1 MTRESNKSGKGSISN
16 DGVKELNPNI
26 NDPSTIE
33 SISKGTVNKRRTNT
47 SSKGTK
53 RYKFAVIDNIS
64 GKKSDSHGVLKSI
77 SVSQIRN
84 TAVPKKIPMEEK
96 NNIKHEPNKKNNSQ
110 DLENKN
116 LHDSDNISKKKDSV
130 AMIDHET
137 VKLRK
142 SLGEMSPPEE
152 VVWQFNPDDKLP
164 VDKTTS
170 TVEMSDDIDRIDNN
184 LRNPSSSTPLFNNRL
199 KGILDFNNISEHNK
213 QANIKEQQQEAH
225 KKNGL
230 EIESVNTVERQI
242 NGTNLKMFAGD
253 SNTDLNNM
261 DKYETMT
268 TNTKLLRDIDD
279 ILNDIKGDIS
289 IKLRSSLKKSQ
300 KFKDIPSSP
309 LPIGEQYNARD
320 LTLTEIS
327 KGEKIDINT
336 NFRSTV
342 KSPTGSKDIPSK
354 HNDTYLESDEDDDL
368 IMEMLTQNLSPKKP
382 SLEQNCSFNSEN
394 MSKKIYIQNHQ
405 GVGENNK
412 DKITSEINM
421 NNDNILKNEKSTNNV
436 LSGDPSGDPSDDS
449 LLDYFDVSKS
459 VSDTSTV
466 IAKNTLTKNN
476 KKPMVIKYNV
486 QKEIDNINY
495 IERAKW
501 CYNKPGVV
509 RLVIVSIRQMNIP
522 NIGEQKILTGIDG
535 AGKTETVI
543 LRSPWV
549 YLKIKEGDIVHIIEG
564 KNFANKRLL
573 SDAKDPQTQLP
584 NDNLLILHPDLL
596 LSATTIGS
604 AIQCQRSS
612 FIQLLFQ
619 DTRGEVSLPMT
630 IGNIVHE
637 ILQSCLKY
645 KLENMKLTNEYIEQ
659 KLDELLEIYSF
670 AIIVCDETIDNVR
683 KEIIKTHLNNILT
696 FINKFVTK
704 SNFGCYVS
712 ISGTRRTTP
721 LSILDVID
729 IEENI
734 WSPVYGFKG
743 FLDATVIARRETSN
757 FLVPLEVK
765 TGKLRSIAHEA
776 QGLIYTLLLHDRYDI
791 AFNFFLLYYTRDS
804 TMTEFPF
811 ALHSIKHIIMLR
823 NRIAMFLQY
832 RLTEINKPGETII
845 DLPPLNECSFCERCG
860 DRIESLILH
869 TLLGDSTT
877 LDDIGVEDYSQ
888 LTAHLKANLH
898 ENRYFFRKYNDL
910 ITKEESSI
918 TSQNQQLYLKDSV
931 ARELEDAITLSY
943 LVISN
948 FSSDSNFEG
957 QYIYTFSRN
966 PNYEAFPPL
975 SHSQIYQNDP
985 VFISDEVGNFA
996 LAQGYV
1002 IEITASQIVISTK
1015 RQLITNKQ
1023 TMTDNSKNINQ
1034 SVISVLHPV
1043 TSTSQA
1049 IQSQNY
1055 VNYRIDKNNIQ
1066 QDLST
1071 SRFNLLNLFLP
1082 PVTPGI
1088 QLVDEKTGKTK
1099 ISKRSDGGDEVMR
1112 KILIDKVAPTFVSSN
1127 QYPHVVYD
1135 ESCLDGFN
1143 ENQVKAIDQALR
1155 CDNYSLILG
1164 MPGTGKTTVIAE
1176 LIQILVTNGKSI
1188 LLTSYTHSAVD
1199 NILLKL
1205 LNSDINI
1212 VRLGSKFKVNPLTQK
1227 FMPNYEDIRTY
1238 KEYIDRINNISVVAT
1253 TCLGINDLLFSLRT
1267 KDFDYVILDEASQV
1281 SLPIALGPLRYG
1293 NRFIMVGDHF
1303 QLPPLVK
1310 NNIARENGLEESLF
1324 KILSKRHPESVVELT
1339 YQYRMCG
1346 DIVKLSN
1353 YLIYN
1358 GKLKCGSDEVYNQS
1372 LDISDPT
1379 KILSRYKRS
1388 DDSNNIDINNNNWLS
1403 DILTPS
1409 KKVIFLNYD
1418 KIPTIVETYDGDNI
1432 TNKGEV
1438 ELTKLCLEGML
1449 RCEVKYED
1457 IGIMPLYRAQ
1467 LRLLKRELQEHEI
1480 NGLEI
1485 LTADQFQGRDKR
1497 CVIISMVRCNKEL
1510 HGGALLKEL
1519 RRVNVAMTR
1528 AKCKLIIIGSKRTI
1542 ENIKEL
1548 TGFMKLLEDNK
1559 WIYWLPSNSLD
1570 VYDFTG

>member
-1 MTRESNKSGKGSISN
+1 MARGSNENGKGSISN
-16 DGVKELNPNI
+16 DGVKKLTPNF
-26 NDPSTIE
+26 NDSSTIQ
-33 SISKGTVNKRRTNT
+33 SISKENANSKRT
-47 SSKGTK
+47 STSNKGTK

-64 GKKSDSHGVLKSI
+64 GKRSDSHGVLKSI
-77 SVSQIRN
+77 SVSQIKN
-84 TAVPKKIPMEEK
+84 TAAPKRVTMEEK
-96 NNIKHEPNKKNNSQ
+96 CNIKHGPNKKNNSQ
-110 DLENKN
+110 DLENN
-116 LHDSDNISKKKDSV
+116 GLSDPNNVSKKKDAI
-130 AMIDHET
+130 AMVDRDTIT
-137 VKLRK
+137 LRK
-142 SLGEMSPPEE
+142 ILGEMSPPEE
-152 VVWQFNPDDKLP
+152 VVWHFNPDDKLP
-164 VDKTTS
+164 IDKTAS
-170 TVEMSDDIDRIDNN
+170 IVEMSDDIDRIDNN

-199 KGILDFNNISEHNK
+199 KGILDFNNMSEPNK
-213 QANIKEQQQEAH
+213 QTHIKEQQQDTYKETGIKMKPA
-225 KKNGL
+225 N
-230 EIESVNTVERQI
+230 IVERQT
-242 NGTNLKMFAGD
+242 NGTNPRIVTGD
-253 SNTDLNNM
+253 INPTLSNM

-268 TNTKLLRDIDD
+268 ANTKLLRDIDD

-289 IKLRSSLKKSQ
+289 IKSRSSLQKSQ

-309 LPIGEQYNARD
+309 LLVGEQYNARD
-320 LTLTEIS
+320 LNLTDAS
-327 KGEKIDINT
+327 KGEQIDIDT
-336 NFRSTV
+336 NSGSTS
-342 KSPTGSKDIPSK
+342 KSPTDSKYTPNK
-354 HNDTYLESDEDDDL
+354 QNDTYLESDEDDDL
-368 IMEMLTQNLSPKKP
+368 IIKMLTQNLSPTKP
-382 SLEQNCSFNSEN
+382 SLKRNCSFNTQGT
-394 MSKKIYIQNHQ
+394 SKKISMQDHKCA
-405 GVGENNK
+405 GKNNK
-412 DKITSEINM
+412 NKTISE
-421 NNDNILKNEKSTNNV
+421 TNNNNN
-436 LSGDPSGDPSDDS
+436 LQKHEESINSILSGDPSDDS
-449 LLDYFDVSKS
+449 LLDYFDESKS
-459 VSDTSTV
+459 VPDTTT
-466 IAKNTLTKNN
+466 ILTKNTLIKNDKEPLTIEN
-476 KKPMVIKYNV
+476 NI
-486 QKEIDNINY
+486 QKQINSNNH

-501 CYNKPGVV
+501 CYNRIGVV
-509 RLVIVSIRQMNIP
+509 RLVIVSIRQMTISNV
-522 NIGEQKILTGIDG
+522 GEQKILTGIDG
-535 AGKTETVI
+535 TGKTETVI

-549 YLKIKEGDIVHIIEG
+549 YLNIQEGDIVHIIEG

-573 SDAKDPQTQLP
+573 SDTKDPQTQLP

-604 AIQCQRSS
+604 AIHCQRSS
-612 FIQLLFQ
+612 SIQLLFQ

-637 ILQSCLKY
+637 LLQSSLKY
-645 KLENMKLTNEYIEQ
+645 KLENMTLTKEYMEQ
-659 KLDELLEIYSF
+659 KLDELLEVYSF
-670 AIIVCDETIDNVR
+670 AIVVCDETVDNVR
-683 KEIIKTHLNNILT
+683 KEIIKTHLNNILA

-704 SNFGCYVS
+704 NNFGCYVS

-721 LSILDVID
+721 LSISDIID

-743 FLDATVIARRETSN
+743 FLDATVIARKETSN

-765 TGKLRSIAHEA
+765 TGKLKSIAHEA
-776 QGLIYTLLLHDRYDI
+776 QGLIYTLLLHDRYNV

-811 ALHSIKHIIMLR
+811 ALHSIKHIIMMR
-823 NRIAMFLQY
+823 NKIATFLQH
-832 RLTEINKPGETII
+832 RLKEINKPNESIL
-845 DLPPLNECSFCERCG
+845 DLQPLEECGFCERCS
-860 DRIESLILH
+860 DRTESLILH
-869 TLLGDSTT
+869 ALLSNSTT
-877 LDDIGVEDYSQ
+877 LDDINIEDYSQ
-888 LTAHLKANLH
+888 LTTHLKANLH
-898 ENRYFFRKYNDL
+898 ENRCFFRKYNDL
-910 ITKEESSI
+910 ITKEESST
-918 TSQNQQLYLKDSV
+918 TSQNHQLYLKDSV
-931 ARELEDAITLSY
+931 TRESEDAITLSH
-943 LVISN
+943 LIISN

-957 QYIYTFSRN
+957 QYMYTFSRN
-966 PNYEAFPPL
+966 PNYKTFPPL
-975 SHSQIYQNDP
+975 SHSQIYQKDP
-985 VFISDEVGNFA
+985 VFISDEVGNFV
-996 LAQGYV
+996 LAQGHV
-1002 IEITASQIVISTK
+1002 IEITASQIVISTR

-1023 TMTDNSKNINQ
+1023 AVADHSENINQ
-1034 SVISVLHPV
+1034 SIISVLHPV
-1043 TSTSQA
+1043 TNTSQA
-1049 IQSQNY
+1049 IQSQNL

-1082 PVTPGI
+1082 PMAPGI
-1088 QLVDEKTGKTK
+1088 QLLNEKTGKTK

-1112 KILIDKVAPTFVSSN
+1112 KILVDNIVPTFVSN
-1127 QYPHVVYD
+1127 DQYPHVVYD
-1135 ESCLDGFN
+1135 ESCLEGFN
-1143 ENQVKAIDQALR
+1143 ENQIKAIDQALR

-1176 LIQILVTNGKSI
+1176 LIKILVANGKSI

-1205 LNSDINI
+1205 LNSDANI
-1212 VRLGSKFKVNPLTQK
+1212 IRLGSKFKINPLTQK
-1227 FMPNYEDIRTY
+1227 FIPNYEDIQSY
-1238 KEYIDRINNISVVAT
+1238 MDYIERIDNISVVAT

-1293 NRFIMVGDHF
+1293 HKFIMVGDHY
-1303 QLPPLVK
+1303 QLPPLVR

-1324 KILSKRHPESVVELT
+1324 KILSERHPESVVELT

-1353 YLIYN
+1353 YLIYK
-1358 GKLKCGSDEVYNQS
+1358 GKLKCGNDEVYNQS

-1388 DDSNNIDINNNNWLS
+1388 NYLTNDNNNWLS
-1403 DILTPS
+1403 DILIPS

-1418 KIPTIVETYDGDNI
+1418 KIPTIIETCDGDNI
-1432 TNKGEV
+1432 TNKGEI
-1438 ELTKLCLEGML
+1438 ELIKLCLEGML

-1457 IGIMPLYRAQ
+1457 IGIMSLYRAQ
-1467 LRLLKRELQEHEI
+1467 LRLLKRELQEHGI

-1570 VYDFTG
+1570 VYDFTS